1 MLVCVGMYTYVHSN
15 TMSNH
20 TGEMIGFTNLG
31 DVSNEIASLVSPNT
45 TTSSV
50 ATHVLT
56 FMMRGVFNNKEHTVA
71 HYPTTEVA
79 GEQLYSFVWT
89 VIKALEIAGFKV
101 NSYHN
106 L

>member
-1 MLVCVGMYTYVHSN
+1 MLVCVGIYTYVYSN

-31 DVSNEIASLVSPNT
+31 DVSPNT

-71 HYPTTEVA
+71 HYPTQKLQGSNYTHWY
-79 GEQLYSFVWT
+79 GL
-89 VIKALEIAGFKV
+89 
-101 NSYHN
+101 
-106 L
+106 